1 MELDDILMHLGENR
15 SEYFG
20 AVTPPVIQSSN
31 FAFPTIQAFRDAMSK
46 PMEAS
51 IYSRGNNPTVAILRK
66 KLAAL
71 EGSEDALI
79 FSTGTAAMA
88 AAIMSQVKAGDHIVC
103 VQKPYAWTQHLLEHY
118 LPRFGVE
125 TTFADGR
132 DVALLEAAI
141 RPNTRLLYLE
151 SPNSLTFELQDIPA
165 CVDLA
170 RAHGLVSII
179 DNSYATALYQP
190 AHAMGVDLVVY
201 SGTKY
206 LNGHSDAM
214 IGAICGSHEKLAHIF
229 QGEYMTLGGVI
240 SPHDAALVI
249 RGLRTLPLRL
259 QRSDASALLLAQ
271 RFEQHPAVEEVLHP
285 FLPGFPQHELARR
298 QMKGAGGLFSVK
310 FKVQSIEE
318 IERFAAR
325 LQRFLMAVSWGGYES
340 LALPSAVFHNIPG
353 KDDSPIPYSLVRF
366 YIGLEDPDWL
376 WEDIEQAL
384 SVLDR

>member
-1 MELDDILMHLGENR
+1 MALDDILMHHGEHR
-15 SEYFG
+15 EDYFQ

-31 FAFPTIQAFRDAMSK
+31 FAFPTIEAFREAMSR
-46 PMEAS
+46 PTEAI
-51 IYSRGNNPTVAILRK
+51 IYSRGNNPTVNILRQK
-66 KLAAL
+66 MAAL

-88 AAIMSQVKAGDHIVC
+88 AAILSQVKAGDHIVC
-103 VQKPYAWTQHLLEHY
+103 VQKPYAWTQHLLQHY

-132 DVALLEAAI
+132 EVALLEAAI
-141 RPNTRLLYLE
+141 RRNTRVLYLE

-165 CVDLA
+165 CAALA
-170 RAHGLVSII
+170 RKHGLVSII
-179 DNSYATALYQP
+179 DNSYATPLYQP
-190 AHAMGVDLVVY
+190 AHQMGVDLVVY

-214 IGAICGSHEKLAHIF
+214 VGVICGSRAHIAHIF
-229 QGEYMTLGGVI
+229 QEEYMTLGGVI

-271 RFEQHPAVEEVLHP
+271 RLEQHPAVEQVIHP
-285 FLPGFPQHELARR
+285 FLPSFPQYELARR
-298 QMKGAGGLFSVK
+298 QMQGAGGLFSV
-310 FKVQSIEE
+310 QLRAERIEQVE
-318 IERFAAR
+318 AFAAR

-340 LALPSAVFHNIPG
+340 LCLPSAVFHRIPG
-353 KDDSPIPYSLVRF
+353 KPDSPLPFTLVRF

-376 WEDIEQAL
+376 WEDLQQAL
-384 SVLDR
+384 KVLE